1 MSDALADSELLT
13 PIALRLLRAGERS
26 SDVPRMLQQAADFHD
41 RELAHLLERFAKLAE
56 PLLMLL
62 IGLLIGSI
70 VVLMY
75 LPIFELA
82 GSLRP

>member
-1 MSDALADSELLT
+1 
-13 PIALRLLRAGERS
+13 
-26 SDVPRMLQQAADFHD
+26 MLQQAADFHD

-75 LPIFELA
+75 LPIFQLA